1 MVVKTG
7 AFSYLQWGEEEDACC
22 NSTYGVPPPCIGDV
36 DKPFGYEQKIT
47 NWSFTNN
54 PIVLQQLDNIHL
66 KNYAFG
72 RTQGSI
78 GIDAVLANPF
88 WLRNIFGPPIETL
101 CADPFLNTYN
111 ILCVSH
117 EYLGNS
123 FTIEVGYENAAAD
136 ITRQLSGAIINS
148 VSLRSTVGETVKASF
163 DISYASEKEA
173 SVCIDATPAAEVISG
188 GGNFIPYTFAHA
200 QLETNE
206 TCCTCCPV
214 LVSEVQCLDF
224 TINPQQ
230 EMLWGLGSNAAVSSF
245 KKFFEL
251 TGSFKSPWKD
261 TSEYDNVKEQ
271 LALDGTTEDRE
282 QHNLVVTFANCIAAC
297 TAGRR
302 DIIFT
307 FGGISIRSFDLTV
320 EPNEPMWQTIPW
332 QARCVSVAA
341 KVGAAET

>member
-7 AFSYLQWGEEEDACC
+7 AFSYLQWGEEL
-22 NSTYGVPPPCIGDV
+22 TYNVPLVCVGDI

-88 WLRNIFGPPIETL
+88 WLRNIFGAPIEVG
-101 CADPFLNTYN
+101 CADPFTATYN
-111 ILCVSH
+111 ILCASH

-123 FTIEVGYENAAAD
+123 FAIEVGYENAAAD
-136 ITRQLSGAIINS
+136 ITRRLGGAIINS

-163 DISYASEKEA
+163 DISYASELEA
-173 SVCIDATPAAEVISG
+173 CIAVDACPAAEVISG

-200 QLETNE
+200 ALVTNE
-206 TCCTCCPV
+206 TTACCCCSSV
-214 LVSEVQCLDF
+214 TVTEVQCLDF

-230 EMLWGLGSNAAVSSF
+230 EMLWGLGSNAATSSF

-261 TSEYDNVKEQ
+261 TAEYDNVKEQ

-282 QHNLVVTFANCIAAC
+282 QFSLEVTFTNGIC

-302 DIIFT
+302 DQVWT
-307 FGGISIRSFDLTV
+307 FSGINIRSFDVTV
-320 EPNEPMWQTIPW
+320 EPNEPMFQTIPW
-332 QARCVSVAA
+332 QARTVCVTTS
-341 KVGAAET
+341 VGAEET

>member
-7 AFSYLQWGEEEDACC
+7 AFSYLQWGEEDV
-22 NSTYGVPPPCIGDV
+22 SYGTPPCPTSAI

-54 PIVLQQLDNIHL
+54 PIILQQLDNIHL

-88 WLRNIFGPPIETL
+88 WLRNIFGAPVETL
-101 CADPFLNTYN
+101 CADPFLATYA
-111 ILCVSH
+111 ILCACH

-123 FTIEVGYENAAAD
+123 FTIEVGYENVCAD
-136 ITRQLSGAIINS
+136 ITRQLSGAIFNS
-148 VSLRSTVGETVKASF
+148 VSIRSTVGETVKASF

-173 SVCIDATPAAEVISG
+173 GVAVDACPAAEVISG

-200 QLETNE
+200 ALVTNE
-206 TCCTCCPV
+206 TDACCPV
-214 LVSEVQCLDF
+214 TVTEVQCLDF

-230 EMLWGLGSNAAVSSF
+230 EMLWGLGSNAATSSF

-261 TSEYDNVKEQ
+261 TAEYDNIKEQ

-282 QHNLVVTFANCIAAC
+282 QFNLVVTFTNGVCG
-297 TAGRR
+297 AGAR
-302 DIIFT
+302 DQVWT
-307 FGGISIRSFDLTV
+307 FSGINLRSFDVTV

-332 QARCVSVAA
+332 QARTVGVVAQ
-341 KVGAAET
+341 VGIEEST

>member
-7 AFSYLQWGEEEDACC
+7 AFSYLQWGEEVDGCGC
-22 NSTYGVPPPCIGDV
+22 STYGVPPCPTSAI

-54 PIVLQQLDNIHL
+54 PIILQQLDNIHL

-78 GIDAVLANPF
+78 GIDAVLANAF
-88 WLRNIFGPPIETL
+88 WLRNIFGAPVATG
-101 CADPFLNTYN
+101 CADPFTCTYAIICAN
-111 ILCVSH
+111 H

-123 FTIEVGYENAAAD
+123 FTIEVGYENACAD
-136 ITRQLSGAIINS
+136 ITRQLSGAIFNS

-163 DISYASEKEA
+163 DISYASEKETG
-173 SVCIDATPAAEVISG
+173 VTIDACPAAEIISG
-188 GGNFIPYTFAHA
+188 VGNYIPYTFAHA
-200 QLETNE
+200 ALVTNE
-206 TCCTCCPV
+206 TTACCCCSSV
-214 LVSEVQCLDF
+214 TVTEVQCLDF

-230 EMLWGLGSNAAVSSF
+230 ELLWGLGSNAAVSSF

-261 TSEYDNVKEQ
+261 TAQYDNVLQQ
-271 LALDGTTEDRE
+271 LSLDGQSEDRE
-282 QHNLVVTFANCIAAC
+282 QFNLEVTFTNGICA
-297 TAGRR
+297 AGRR
-302 DIIFT
+302 DQVWT

-332 QARCVSVAA
+332 QARCVSVVTS
-341 KVGAAET
+341 VGAVET